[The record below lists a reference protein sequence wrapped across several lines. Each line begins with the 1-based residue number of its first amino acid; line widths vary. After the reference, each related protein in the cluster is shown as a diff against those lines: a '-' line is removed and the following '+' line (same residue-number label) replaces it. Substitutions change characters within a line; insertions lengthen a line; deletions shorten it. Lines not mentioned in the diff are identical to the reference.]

1 METWL
6 IPIVVAVIT
15 GPLAMLVQRLRK
27 ENTEQHGESRV
38 LLERVADRIEKVDDK
53 LTSHID
59 WHLKQPKPRRKN
71 NGSKKETA

>member
-15 GPLAMLVQRLRK
+15 GPVAMLVQRLRK
-27 ENTEQHGESRV
+27 ENSEQHGESRA
-38 LLERVADRIEKVDDK
+38 LLERVADRIEKVDEK
-53 LTSHID
+53 LDGHIA
-59 WHLKQPKPRRKN
+59 WHLKATPRRKN